1 MNYGNMGIKR
11 SVSIRQNDLAD
22 LQSFHKNKIFE
33 NLQKT
38 KMKIFPL
45 YFGANPFVK
54 LKLKVQSPGGYFRL
68 SKIFIG
74 LRYII

>member
-11 SVSIRQNDLAD
+11 SVSIRQNDLTD
-22 LQSFHKNKIFE
+22 LELFRKNKIFA

-38 KMKIFPL
+38 KMQIFIEL
-45 YFGANPFVK
+45 I
-54 LKLKVQSPGGYFRL
+54 VQSPGGYFRL
-68 SKIFIG
+68 SKIIIG

>member
-11 SVSIRQNDLAD
+11 SVSIRQNDLTD
-22 LQSFHKNKIFE
+22 LESFCKNKIFE

-38 KMKIFPL
+38 KMQIFPL

-54 LKLKVQSPGGYFRL
+54 LKLIVQSPGGYFRL
-68 SKIFIG
+68 SKIIIG